1 MRVLS
6 LAALIVKWLVY
17 KDNRGRVVIGLFQAD
32 FADSV
37 KLANLELK
45 GRKEGRGKIRWLMRA
60 ALSLPASTTPQQRSP
75 SYLIQGHWQRN
86 SAKEQQLI

>member
-45 GRKEGRGKIRWLMRA
+45 GRKEGRKGKNTVVNARCSVSACLYNATA
-60 ALSLPASTTPQQRSP
+60 AFSFLPHPRT
-75 SYLIQGHWQRN
+75 L
-86 SAKEQQLI
+86 AKEFG

>member
-17 KDNRGRVVIGLFQAD
+17 KDNRSRVVIGLFQAD

-37 KLANLELK
+37 KLADLELK
-45 GRKEGRGKIRWLMRA
+45 RRKEGEKYG
-60 ALSLPASTTPQQRSP
+60 
-75 SYLIQGHWQRN
+75 G
-86 SAKEQQLI
+86 